1 MYWFRQNPI
10 EFLPWLLIAA
20 LWITGGWLL
29 VTHAFRLDKRERVI
43 SGIGLGLITYLW
55 TVNILGHWLPAQY
68 AFTSAGILIFLI
80 GAASTWKSKAPIIDL
95 KDLKVW
101 KVLLIGLILIT
112 VFVRIG
118 KGISLFDEHK
128 NLSLISTMAAGNIPP
143 RYFMNSLINYAYH
156 YGFQLLGASLMQIG
170 GLTPWSAFD
179 LSKALIGTLAVL
191 LSYLI
196 GRRYTN
202 SELGGIVLAGALLFA
217 TGTRYLLLFL
227 PPTFLQSI
235 DPLIELQGSAA
246 ELGVSFSGTL
256 TQPWVVDG
264 GPPLPFPF
272 AYMNGITSWPLFVAA
287 QAGPSALAFS
297 IFLTIWLLHDRTQGV
312 ISIFALSILFALW
325 ALSWETSYALF
336 VAGWGV
342 ITIYQIWK
350 HRDRR
355 KVTPVHIALLISI
368 PLAVIQGGI
377 ITEMV
382 RSLLLPTSAAGIGE
396 ELLTSTSLGGFFFR
410 WPLAIVSSHLGS
422 LEIFNPPKLLVGL
435 FEIGP
440 LIFFAPWITLWS
452 WKKFR
457 SGDAFLG
464 ALIISTWVGF
474 SVPILI
480 GYKADRDITRLM
492 AYALQTWLIL
502 FVLMLWDLA
511 PRLNTTLRSV
521 FALGAAGMIFGG
533 LIITGSAL
541 TAATQGVLP
550 YQFISLD
557 AQASSEWWDEL
568 PQDSEVFDPATWRS
582 AALFG
587 RLNRTS
593 YTANVFAVSDETKA
607 LRSTPSV
614 DSVLSAGY
622 SYMYVDENWWEA
634 FPEASRSSLSQPC
647 VRVLSKHEDSSS
659 GKFRMLLDLNACRL

>member
-20 LWITGGWLL
+20 LWIIGGWLL
-29 VTHAFRLDKRERVI
+29 VTHAFRLDKRERLI
-43 SGIGLGLITYLW
+43 SGVGLGLMAYLW
-55 TVNILGHWLPAQY
+55 TANVLVHWLPANY
-68 AFTSAGILIFLI
+68 AFTGAGVLIFLL
-80 GAASTWKSKAPIIDL
+80 GAASAWKSKKPVLNWQDL
-95 KDLKVW
+95 TIW
-101 KVLLIGLILIT
+101 KALLIGLILVAII
-112 VFVRIG
+112 VRIG

-143 RYFMNSLINYAYH
+143 RYFMNSQINYAYH

-170 GLTPWSAFD
+170 SLTPWSAFD
-179 LSKALIGTLAVL
+179 FSKALIGALAVL

-202 SELGGIVLAGALLFA
+202 SELGGIALAGALLFA
-217 TGTRYLLLFL
+217 SGTRYLLLFL
-227 PPTFLQSI
+227 PPTLLQSL
-235 DPLIELQGSAA
+235 DSLIELQGSAA
-246 ELGVSFSGTL
+246 ELGVSFSETL
-256 TQPWVVDG
+256 TQPWLVDG
-264 GPPLPFPF
+264 GPPIPFPF
-272 AYMNGITSWPLFVAA
+272 AFMNGITSWPLIMAA
-287 QAGPSALAFS
+287 QAGPSALALS
-297 IFLTIWLLHDRTQGV
+297 IFLLIWLLHDRTKDV
-312 ISIFALSILFALW
+312 IAIFVITILFALW

-336 VAGWGV
+336 ISGWGL
-342 ITIYQIWK
+342 ITIYQFWK

-355 KVTPVHIALLISI
+355 KLNPTLMALMISI
-368 PLAVIQGGI
+368 PLVIVQGGI

-382 RSLLLPTSAAGIGE
+382 RSLVLPTSTVGIGE

-410 WPLAIVSSHLGS
+410 WPPAIVSSHLGT
-422 LEIFNPPKLLVGL
+422 LEIFSPQKLLIAL

-440 LIFFAPWITLWS
+440 LLFFAPWITFWS

-457 SGDAFLG
+457 AGDVFLG
-464 ALIISTWVGF
+464 ALIISTWIGF
-474 SVPILI
+474 TAPIII

-492 AYALQTWLIL
+492 AYALQAWLIL
-502 FVLMLWDLA
+502 FVIMFWDLA
-511 PRLNTTLRSV
+511 PRLSTAWRSV
-521 FALGAAGMIFGG
+521 FAVGAALMIFGG

-541 TAATQGVLP
+541 TAAAQGVLP

-593 YTANVFAVSDETKA
+593 YTANVFAVSDETKV

-614 DSVLSAGY
+614 ESVLNAGY
-622 SYMYVDENWWEA
+622 SYMYLDENWWEA
-634 FPEASRSSLSQPC
+634 FPEESRISLSQPC
-647 VRVLSKHEDSSS
+647 VRVLNKYEDSSS
-659 GKFRMLLDLNACRL
+659 GKFRMLLDLSTCRL

>member
-1 MYWFRQNPI
+1 MYWFRQSPI
-10 EFLPWLLIAA
+10 EFLPWLVIAA
-20 LWITGGWLL
+20 LWIIGGWLL
-29 VTHAFRLDKRERVI
+29 ATHAFRLDKRERVI
-43 SGIGLGLITYLW
+43 SGVGLGLITYLW
-55 TVNILGHWLPAQY
+55 TANILGHWLPAQY
-68 AFTSAGILIFLI
+68 AFAGAGILIFML
-80 GAASTWKSKAPIIDL
+80 GAVSAWKSEKPVL
-95 KDLKVW
+95 NWKDLAAW
-101 KVLLIGLILIT
+101 KALLIGIILIA

-179 LSKALIGTLAVL
+179 LSKALIGALAVL

-202 SELGGIVLAGALLFA
+202 SELGGIVLAGILLFA
-217 TGTRYLLLFL
+217 SGTRYLLLFL
-227 PPTFLQSI
+227 PPTLLQSFDSI
-235 DPLIELQGSAA
+235 VELQGSAA

-256 TQPWVVDG
+256 TQPWLVDG
-264 GPPLPFPF
+264 GPPLPLPF
-272 AYMNGITSWPLFVAA
+272 GFMNGITSWPLIMAA
-287 QAGPSALAFS
+287 QAGPSVLALS
-297 IFLTIWLLHDRTQGV
+297 IFLLIWLLHDRAKGV
-312 ISIFALSILFALW
+312 ISIFVITILFALW
-325 ALSWETSYALF
+325 ALAWETSYALF
-336 VAGWGV
+336 ISGWGL
-342 ITIYQIWK
+342 ISIYQLYK

-355 KVTPVHIALLISI
+355 VINPTLIALLISI
-368 PLAVIQGGI
+368 PLAVVQGGI

-382 RSLLLPTSAAGIGE
+382 RSLLLPTSTVGIGE

-410 WPLAIVSSHLGS
+410 WPPAIVSSHLGS
-422 LEIFNPPKLLVGL
+422 LEIFSPQKLLIAL

-440 LIFFAPWITLWS
+440 LIFFAPWITFWS

-457 SGDAFLG
+457 AGDFFLG
-464 ALIISTWVGF
+464 ALIVSTWIGF
-474 SVPILI
+474 TVPIFI

-492 AYALQTWLIL
+492 AYALQAWLIL
-502 FVLMLWDLA
+502 FVIMFWNLV
-511 PRLNTTLRSV
+511 PRLNTAWRSV
-521 FALGAAGMIFGG
+521 FAVGAAVMIFGG

-541 TAATQGVLP
+541 TAAAQGVLP

-557 AQASSEWWDEL
+557 AQASSEWWDKL
-568 PQDSEVFDPATWRS
+568 PQESEVFDPATWRS

-614 DSVLSAGY
+614 DSLLNADY
-622 SYMYVDENWWEA
+622 SYMYVDENWWGA
-634 FPEASRSSLSQPC
+634 FPEESRISLSQPC
-647 VRVLSKHEDSSS
+647 VHVLNKNEDSSS
-659 GKFRMLLDLNACRL
+659 GKFRMLLDLSACRL

>member
-20 LWITGGWLL
+20 LWIIGGWLL
-29 VTHAFRLDKRERVI
+29 VTHAFRLDKRERLI
-43 SGIGLGLITYLW
+43 SGVGLGLMAYLW
-55 TVNILGHWLPAQY
+55 TVNVLVHWLPANY
-68 AFTSAGILIFLI
+68 AFTGAGILIFLL
-80 GAASTWKSKAPIIDL
+80 GVASAWKSEEPIL
-95 KDLKVW
+95 NWKDLTIW
-101 KVLLIGLILIT
+101 KSLLIGLILIAII
-112 VFVRIG
+112 VRIG

-143 RYFMNSLINYAYH
+143 RYFMNSQINYAYH

-170 GLTPWSAFD
+170 SLTPWSAFD
-179 LSKALIGTLAVL
+179 FSKALIGALAVL

-217 TGTRYLLLFL
+217 SGTRYLLLFL
-227 PPTFLQSI
+227 PPTLLQSF
-235 DPLIELQGSAA
+235 DSLIELQGSAA

-256 TQPWVVDG
+256 TQPWLVDG
-264 GPPLPFPF
+264 GPPIPFPF
-272 AYMNGITSWPLFVAA
+272 AFMNGITSWPLIMAA
-287 QAGPSALAFS
+287 QAGPSTLALS
-297 IFLTIWLLHDRTQGV
+297 IFLLIWLLHDRTKGV
-312 ISIFALSILFALW
+312 IAIFVITILFALW

-336 VAGWGV
+336 ISGWGL
-342 ITIYQIWK
+342 ITVYQIWK
-350 HRDRR
+350 YRDRR
-355 KVTPVHIALLISI
+355 MLNPTLIALLISI
-368 PLAVIQGGI
+368 PLVIVQGGI

-382 RSLLLPTSAAGIGE
+382 RSLLLPTSTVGIGE
-396 ELLTSTSLGGFFFR
+396 ELLTSTSLAGFFFR
-410 WPLAIVSSHLGS
+410 WPPAIVSSHLGS
-422 LEIFNPPKLLVGL
+422 LEIFSPQKLLIAL

-440 LIFFAPWITLWS
+440 LIFFAPWITFWS

-457 SGDAFLG
+457 AGDVFLG
-464 ALIISTWVGF
+464 ALIISTWIGF
-474 SVPILI
+474 TAPIII

-492 AYALQTWLIL
+492 AYALQAWLIL
-502 FVLMLWDLA
+502 FVIMFWELA
-511 PRLNTTLRSV
+511 PRLNTTWRSV
-521 FALGAAGMIFGG
+521 FAGGAAVMVFGG

-541 TAATQGVLP
+541 TAAAQGVLP

-593 YTANVFAVSDETKA
+593 YTANVFALSDETKA

-614 DSVLSAGY
+614 ESVLNAGY
-622 SYMYVDENWWEA
+622 SYMYLDENWWEA
-634 FPEASRSSLSQPC
+634 FPEESRISLSQPC
-647 VRVLSKHEDSSS
+647 VRVLNKYEDSSS
-659 GKFRMLLDLNACRL
+659 GKFRMLLDLSACRL

>member
-20 LWITGGWLL
+20 LWIIGGWLL
-29 VTHAFRLDKRERVI
+29 VTHAFRLDKRERLI
-43 SGIGLGLITYLW
+43 SGVGLGLMAYLW
-55 TVNILGHWLPAQY
+55 TANVLVHWLPANY
-68 AFTSAGILIFLI
+68 AFTGAGVLIFLL
-80 GAASTWKSKAPIIDL
+80 GAASAWKSKKPVLNWQDL
-95 KDLKVW
+95 TIW
-101 KVLLIGLILIT
+101 KALLIGLILVAII
-112 VFVRIG
+112 VRIG

-143 RYFMNSLINYAYH
+143 RYFMNSQINYAYH

-170 GLTPWSAFD
+170 SLTPWSAFD
-179 LSKALIGTLAVL
+179 FSKALIGALAVL

-202 SELGGIVLAGALLFA
+202 SELGGIALAGALLFA
-217 TGTRYLLLFL
+217 SGTRYLLLFL
-227 PPTFLQSI
+227 PPTLLQSF
-235 DPLIELQGSAA
+235 DSLIELQGSAA
-246 ELGVSFSGTL
+246 ELGVSFSETL
-256 TQPWVVDG
+256 TQPWLVDG
-264 GPPLPFPF
+264 GPPIPFPF
-272 AYMNGITSWPLFVAA
+272 AFMNGITSWPLIMAA
-287 QAGPSALAFS
+287 QAGPSALALS
-297 IFLTIWLLHDRTQGV
+297 IFLLIWLLHDRTKDV
-312 ISIFALSILFALW
+312 IAIFVITILFALW

-336 VAGWGV
+336 ISGWGL
-342 ITIYQIWK
+342 ITIYQFWK

-355 KVTPVHIALLISI
+355 KLNPTLMALMISI
-368 PLAVIQGGI
+368 PLVIVQGGI

-382 RSLLLPTSAAGIGE
+382 RSLVLPTSTVGIGE

-410 WPLAIVSSHLGS
+410 WPPAIVSSHLGT
-422 LEIFNPPKLLVGL
+422 LEIFSPQKLLIAL

-440 LIFFAPWITLWS
+440 LIFFAPWITFWS

-457 SGDAFLG
+457 AGDVFLG
-464 ALIISTWVGF
+464 ALIISTWIGF
-474 SVPILI
+474 TAPIII

-492 AYALQTWLIL
+492 AYALQAWLIL
-502 FVLMLWDLA
+502 FVIMFWDLA
-511 PRLNTTLRSV
+511 PRLSTAWRSV
-521 FALGAAGMIFGG
+521 FAVGAALMIFGG

-541 TAATQGVLP
+541 TAAAQGVLP

-593 YTANVFAVSDETKA
+593 YTANVFAVSDETKV

-614 DSVLSAGY
+614 ESVLNAGY
-622 SYMYVDENWWEA
+622 SYMYLDENWWEA
-634 FPEASRSSLSQPC
+634 FPEESRISLSQPC
-647 VRVLSKHEDSSS
+647 VRVLNKYEDSSS
-659 GKFRMLLDLNACRL
+659 GKFRMLLDLSTCRL

>member
-20 LWITGGWLL
+20 LWIIGGWLL
-29 VTHAFRLDKRERVI
+29 VTHAFRLDKRERLI
-43 SGIGLGLITYLW
+43 SGVGLGLMAYLW
-55 TVNILGHWLPAQY
+55 TVNVLVHWLPANY
-68 AFTSAGILIFLI
+68 AFTGAGILIFVL
-80 GAASTWKSKAPIIDL
+80 GVVSAWKSEEPIL
-95 KDLKVW
+95 NWKDLTIW
-101 KVLLIGLILIT
+101 KALLMGLIMIAIL
-112 VFVRIG
+112 VRIG

-143 RYFMNSLINYAYH
+143 RYFMNSQINYAYH

-170 GLTPWSAFD
+170 SLTPWSAFD
-179 LSKALIGTLAVL
+179 FSKALIGALAVL

-217 TGTRYLLLFL
+217 SGTRYLLLFL
-227 PPTFLQSI
+227 PPTLLQSF
-235 DPLIELQGSAA
+235 DSLIELQGSAA

-256 TQPWVVDG
+256 TQPWLVDG
-264 GPPLPFPF
+264 GPPIPFPF
-272 AYMNGITSWPLFVAA
+272 AFMNGITSWPLIMAA
-287 QAGPSALAFS
+287 QAGPSTLALS
-297 IFLTIWLLHDRTQGV
+297 IFLLIWLLHDRTKGV
-312 ISIFALSILFALW
+312 IAIFAITILFALW

-336 VAGWGV
+336 ISGWGL

-350 HRDRR
+350 YRDRR
-355 KVTPVHIALLISI
+355 MLNPTLIALLISI
-368 PLAVIQGGI
+368 PLVIVQGGI

-382 RSLLLPTSAAGIGE
+382 RSLLLPTSTVGIGE
-396 ELLTSTSLGGFFFR
+396 ELLTSTSLAGFFTR
-410 WPLAIVSSHLGS
+410 WPPAIVSSHLGS
-422 LEIFNPPKLLVGL
+422 LEIFSPPTLLIAL

-440 LIFFAPWITLWS
+440 LIFFAPWITFWS

-457 SGDAFLG
+457 AGDVFLG

-474 SVPILI
+474 TVPIFI

-492 AYALQTWLIL
+492 AYALQAWLIL
-502 FVLMLWDLA
+502 FVIMFWDLV
-511 PRLNTTLRSV
+511 PRLNTAWRSV
-521 FALGAAGMIFGG
+521 FAVGAGVMVFGG

-541 TAATQGVLP
+541 TAAAQGVLP

-614 DSVLSAGY
+614 ESVLNAGY
-622 SYMYVDENWWEA
+622 SYMYLDENWWEA
-634 FPEASRSSLSQPC
+634 FPEESQISLSQPC
-647 VRVLSKHEDSSS
+647 VRVLNKYEDSSS
-659 GKFRMLLDLNACRL
+659 GKFRMLLDLSACRL

>member
-1 MYWFRQNPI
+1 MYWFRQNPFD
-10 EFLPWLLIAA
+10 FLPWLLIAA

-29 VTHAFRLDKRERVI
+29 VTHVFRLDKRERVI
-43 SGIGLGLITYLW
+43 SGVGLGLLAYLW
-55 TVNILGHWLPAQY
+55 TANVLGHWLSAQY
-68 AFTSAGILIFLI
+68 AFTWAGILIFLS
-80 GAASTWKSKAPIIDL
+80 GAASAWKSKAPLLNL
-95 KDLKVW
+95 KDLTVW
-101 KVLLIGLILIT
+101 KALLIGLILIA

-128 NLSLISTMAAGNIPP
+128 NLSLISTMGAGNIPP

-156 YGFQLLGASLMQIG
+156 YGFQMLGASLMQIG

-179 LSKALIGTLAVL
+179 LSKAFIGTLAVM

-202 SELGGIVLAGALLFA
+202 NELGGIVLAGALLFA
-217 TGTRYLLLFL
+217 TGTRYLMLFL
-227 PPTFLQSI
+227 PPTFLQSF
-235 DPLIELQGSAA
+235 DPLLELQGSAA

-256 TQPWVVDG
+256 TQPWLVDG

-272 AYMNGITSWPLFVAA
+272 GYMNGITSWPLFVAA
-287 QAGPSALAFS
+287 QAGPSTMALS
-297 IFLTIWLLHDRTQGV
+297 IFLMIWLLHDRTKGV
-312 ISIFALSILFALW
+312 ISIFILSILFALW

-336 VAGWGV
+336 IAGVGLV
-342 ITIYQIWK
+342 TIYQIWK
-350 HRDRR
+350 QRDRR
-355 KVTPVHIALLISI
+355 KVNPIFIALLISI
-368 PLAVIQGGI
+368 PLAIIQGGI

-382 RSLLLPTSAAGIGE
+382 RSLLLPTSTAGIGE

-422 LEIFNPPKLLVGL
+422 LEILNPPKLLVAL

-440 LIFFAPWITLWS
+440 LIFFAPWITYWS
-452 WKKFR
+452 WTKFR
-457 SGDAFLG
+457 SGDVFLG
-464 ALIISTWVGF
+464 ALIISTWIGF

-492 AYALQTWLIL
+492 AYALQAWLIL
-502 FVLMLWDLA
+502 FVLMFWELA
-511 PRLNTTLRSV
+511 PRLSKTWRSV
-521 FALGAAGMIFGG
+521 CALGAAGMIFGG

-568 PQDSEVFDPATWRS
+568 PVESEIFDPATWRS

-607 LRSTPSV
+607 LRSTPYV
-614 DSVLSAGY
+614 DSILNAGY
-622 SYMYVDENWWEA
+622 SYMYIDENWWEA
-634 FPEASRSSLSQPC
+634 FPEASQASLSQAC
-647 VRVLSKHEDSSS
+647 VRVLSKYEDNSSD
-659 GKFRMLLDLNACRL
+659 KFRMLLDLNACRL

>member
-20 LWITGGWLL
+20 LWIIGGWLL
-29 VTHAFRLDKRERVI
+29 VTHAFRLDKRERLI
-43 SGIGLGLITYLW
+43 SGVGLGLMAYLW
-55 TVNILGHWLPAQY
+55 TANVLVHWLPANY
-68 AFTSAGILIFLI
+68 AFTGAGVLIFLL
-80 GAASTWKSKAPIIDL
+80 GAASAWKSKKPVLNWQDL
-95 KDLKVW
+95 TIW
-101 KVLLIGLILIT
+101 KALLIGLILVAII
-112 VFVRIG
+112 VRIG

-143 RYFMNSLINYAYH
+143 RYFMNSQINYAYH

-170 GLTPWSAFD
+170 SLTPWSAFD
-179 LSKALIGTLAVL
+179 FSKALIGALAVL

-196 GRRYTN
+196 GRRHTN
-202 SELGGIVLAGALLFA
+202 SELGGIALAGALLFA
-217 TGTRYLLLFL
+217 SGTRYLLLFL
-227 PPTFLQSI
+227 PPTLLQSF
-235 DPLIELQGSAA
+235 DSLIELQGSAA

-256 TQPWVVDG
+256 TQPWLVDG
-264 GPPLPFPF
+264 GPPIPFPF
-272 AYMNGITSWPLFVAA
+272 AFMNGITSWPLIMAA
-287 QAGPSALAFS
+287 QAGPSTLALS
-297 IFLTIWLLHDRTQGV
+297 IFLLIWLLHDRTKDV
-312 ISIFALSILFALW
+312 ISILVISILFALW
-325 ALSWETSYALF
+325 ALTWETSYALF
-336 VAGWGV
+336 ISGWGL

-355 KVTPVHIALLISI
+355 MFNPTLISLLISI
-368 PLAVIQGGI
+368 PLVIVQGGI

-382 RSLLLPTSAAGIGE
+382 RSLLLPTSTVGIGE
-396 ELLTSTSLGGFFFR
+396 ELLTSTSLAGFFTR
-410 WPLAIVSSHLGS
+410 WPPAIVSSHLGT
-422 LEIFNPPKLLVGL
+422 LEIFSPQKLLIAL

-440 LIFFAPWITLWS
+440 LIFFAPWITFWS

-457 SGDAFLG
+457 AGDVFLG
-464 ALIISTWVGF
+464 ALIISTWIGF
-474 SVPILI
+474 TAPIII

-492 AYALQTWLIL
+492 AYALQAWLIL
-502 FVLMLWDLA
+502 FVIMFWDLS
-511 PRLNTTLRSV
+511 PRLSTAWRSV
-521 FALGAAGMIFGG
+521 FAVGAALMIFGG

-541 TAATQGVLP
+541 TAAAQGVLP

-614 DSVLSAGY
+614 ESVLNAGY
-622 SYMYVDENWWEA
+622 SYIYLDENWWEA
-634 FPEASRSSLSQPC
+634 FPEESRTSLSQPC
-647 VRVLSKHEDSSS
+647 VRVLNKYEDSSS
-659 GKFRMLLDLNACRL
+659 GKFRMLLDLSACRL

>member
-20 LWITGGWLL
+20 LWIIGGWLL
-29 VTHAFRLDKRERVI
+29 VTHAFRLDKRERLI
-43 SGIGLGLITYLW
+43 SGVGLGLMAYLW
-55 TVNILGHWLPAQY
+55 TANVLVHWLPANY
-68 AFTSAGILIFLI
+68 AFTGAGVLIFLL
-80 GAASTWKSKAPIIDL
+80 GAASAWKSKKPVLNWQDL
-95 KDLKVW
+95 AVW
-101 KVLLIGLILIT
+101 KALLIGLILVAII
-112 VFVRIG
+112 VRIG

-143 RYFMNSLINYAYH
+143 RYFMNSQINYAYH

-170 GLTPWSAFD
+170 SLTPWSAFD
-179 LSKALIGTLAVL
+179 FSKALIGALAVL

-202 SELGGIVLAGALLFA
+202 SELGGIALAGALLFA
-217 TGTRYLLLFL
+217 SGTRYLLLFL
-227 PPTFLQSI
+227 PPTLLQSF
-235 DPLIELQGSAA
+235 DSLIELQGSAA
-246 ELGVSFSGTL
+246 ELGVSFSETL
-256 TQPWVVDG
+256 TQPWLVDG
-264 GPPLPFPF
+264 GPPIPFPF
-272 AYMNGITSWPLFVAA
+272 AFMNGITSWPLIMAA
-287 QAGPSALAFS
+287 QAGPSTLALS
-297 IFLTIWLLHDRTQGV
+297 IFLLIWLLHDRTKDV
-312 ISIFALSILFALW
+312 ISILVISILFALW

-336 VAGWGV
+336 ISGWGL

-355 KVTPVHIALLISI
+355 MFNPTLISLLISI
-368 PLAVIQGGI
+368 PLVIVQGGI

-382 RSLLLPTSAAGIGE
+382 RSLVLPTSTVGIGE

-410 WPLAIVSSHLGS
+410 WPPAIVSSHLGT
-422 LEIFNPPKLLVGL
+422 LEIFSPQKLLIAL

-440 LIFFAPWITLWS
+440 LIFFAPWITFWS

-457 SGDAFLG
+457 AGDVFLG
-464 ALIISTWVGF
+464 ALIISTWIGF
-474 SVPILI
+474 TAPIII

-492 AYALQTWLIL
+492 AYALQAWLIL
-502 FVLMLWDLA
+502 FVIMFWDLA
-511 PRLNTTLRSV
+511 PRLSTAWRSV
-521 FALGAAGMIFGG
+521 FAVGAALMIFGG

-541 TAATQGVLP
+541 TAAAQGVLP

-614 DSVLSAGY
+614 ESVLNAGY
-622 SYMYVDENWWEA
+622 SYIYLDENWWEA
-634 FPEASRSSLSQPC
+634 FPEESRTSLSQPC
-647 VRVLSKHEDSSS
+647 VRVLNKYEDSSS
-659 GKFRMLLDLNACRL
+659 GKFRMLLDLSTCRL

>member
-20 LWITGGWLL
+20 LWIIGGWLL
-29 VTHAFRLDKRERVI
+29 VTHAFRLDKRERLI
-43 SGIGLGLITYLW
+43 SGVGLGLMAYLW
-55 TVNILGHWLPAQY
+55 TANVLVHWLPANY
-68 AFTSAGILIFLI
+68 AFTGAGVLIFLL
-80 GAASTWKSKAPIIDL
+80 GAASAWKSKKPVLNWQDL
-95 KDLKVW
+95 AVW
-101 KVLLIGLILIT
+101 KALLIGLILVAII
-112 VFVRIG
+112 VRIG

-143 RYFMNSLINYAYH
+143 RYFMNSQINYAYH

-170 GLTPWSAFD
+170 SLTPWSAFD
-179 LSKALIGTLAVL
+179 FSKALIGALAVL

-217 TGTRYLLLFL
+217 SGTRYLLLFL
-227 PPTFLQSI
+227 PPTLLQSF
-235 DPLIELQGSAA
+235 DSLIELQGSAA

-256 TQPWVVDG
+256 TQPWLVDG
-264 GPPLPFPF
+264 GPPIPFPF
-272 AYMNGITSWPLFVAA
+272 AFMNGITSWPLIMAA
-287 QAGPSALAFS
+287 QAGPSTLALS
-297 IFLTIWLLHDRTQGV
+297 IFLLIWLLHDRTKDV
-312 ISIFALSILFALW
+312 ISILVISILFALW

-336 VAGWGV
+336 ISGWGL

-350 HRDRR
+350 YRDRR
-355 KVTPVHIALLISI
+355 MVNPTLIALLISI
-368 PLAVIQGGI
+368 PLVIVQGGI

-382 RSLLLPTSAAGIGE
+382 RSLLLPTSTVGIGE
-396 ELLTSTSLGGFFFR
+396 ELLTSTSLGGFFTR
-410 WPLAIVSSHLGS
+410 WPPAIVSSHLGT
-422 LEIFNPPKLLVGL
+422 LEIFSPQKLLIAL

-440 LIFFAPWITLWS
+440 LIFFAPWITFWS

-457 SGDAFLG
+457 AGDVFLG
-464 ALIISTWVGF
+464 ALIISTWIGF
-474 SVPILI
+474 TAPIII

-492 AYALQTWLIL
+492 AYALQAWLIL
-502 FVLMLWDLA
+502 FVIMFWDLA
-511 PRLNTTLRSV
+511 PRLSTAWRSV
-521 FALGAAGMIFGG
+521 FAVGAALMIFGG

-541 TAATQGVLP
+541 TAAAQGVLP

-614 DSVLSAGY
+614 DSVLNAGY
-622 SYMYVDENWWEA
+622 SYMYLDENWWEA
-634 FPEASRSSLSQPC
+634 FPEESRISLSQPC
-647 VRVLSKHEDSSS
+647 VRVLNKYEDSSS
-659 GKFRMLLDLNACRL
+659 GKFRMLLDLSTCRL